1 MSNRI
6 SHRFDYLLKKI
17 RRSDFSLHPFRHVE
31 IKNFFSEEDFQEIT
45 TANEISTSA
54 SNDPALIEVLLETGY
69 RIINF
74 PGCVTE
80 TDRYI
85 QWHASKHSDATANRH
100 DTCEGF
106 GMVLRLIEPFK
117 HYLPTT
123 CTFQNLLSKHI
134 RSLSFSGIPL
144 HF

>member
-1 MSNRI
+1 MDMSNRI

-69 RIINF
+69 RFIVIF
-74 PGCVTE
+74 HSFCF
-80 TDRYI
+80 R
-85 QWHASKHSDATANRH
+85 ASGH
-100 DTCEGF
+100 
-106 GMVLRLIEPFK
+106 LIVI
-117 HYLPTT
+117 Y
-123 CTFQNLLSKHI
+123 
-134 RSLSFSGIPL
+134 G
-144 HF
+144 